1 MADLSKNSG
10 ACCKC
15 GVTGGNYN
23 PNTHKCNGAKVVMKG
38 LFD

>member
-15 GVTGGNYN
+15 GAVGQNYN
-23 PNTHKCNGAKVVMKG
+23 PVTQECKGAMVVNKS
-38 LFD
+38 LR